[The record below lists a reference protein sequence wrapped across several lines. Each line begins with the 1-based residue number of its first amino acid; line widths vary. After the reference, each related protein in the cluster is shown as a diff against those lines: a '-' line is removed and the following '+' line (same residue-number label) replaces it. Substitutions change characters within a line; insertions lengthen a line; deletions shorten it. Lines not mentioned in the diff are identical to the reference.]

1 MPHCALKGERQ
12 CIITAASALVS
23 LWGFF
28 LFLFAAGLL
37 SHDVD
42 DDDMPK
48 KTYNPSNWFGG
59 DESKR

>member
-1 MPHCALKGERQ
+1 MHHYCCQ
-12 CIITAASALVS
+12 CFGVTV
-23 LWGFF
+23 GVF

>member
-1 MPHCALKGERQ
+1 MPHCALKGETQ

-23 LWGFF
+23 LWGGGV
-28 LFLFAAGLL
+28 LFAAGLL

>member
-1 MPHCALKGERQ
+1 MHHYCCQ
-12 CIITAASALVS
+12 CF
-23 LWGFF
+23 GFIVGGV
-28 LFLFAAGLL
+28 LFAAGLL

>member
-1 MPHCALKGERQ
+1 MHHYCCQ
-12 CIITAASALVS
+12 CF
-23 LWGFF
+23 GFIVGGGG
-28 LFLFAAGLL
+28 FLFAAGLL